1 MSTMTWKDRYYT
13 SADGLRLYYRDY
25 GSPDAS
31 LAPVLCVP
39 GLTRNSRDFETVAP
53 RLARE
58 RRVLCADL
66 RGRGRSQRD
75 PEWRNYHPGT
85 YLADLLLLLADAG
98 VERVVLLGTSLG
110 GILSMLLS
118 AGHPGRVAGVILNDI
133 GPEVAQEGVQRIA
146 TYVGRHA
153 PVANWD
159 EAAAQV
165 RATYGL
171 ALPEFSDEQWH
182 AYARRSFTEVDG
194 VPTLDVDPM
203 IGEAVRA
210 ARSVAAPDLWPVYG
224 ALRAMPALAIR
235 GATSDIL
242 SVDTFDRMAAEKPD
256 LVRVTVPNR
265 GHTPILDE
273 PECTAALEEFF
284 RGVRH

>member
-1 MSTMTWKDRYYT
+1 MSTLTWKDRYYT

-25 GSPDAS
+25 GGPDAS

-39 GLTRNSRDFETVAP
+39 GLTRNLRGFETVAP

-85 YLADLLLLLADAG
+85 YLGDLLLLLADAG

-133 GPEVAQEGVQRIA
+133 GP
-146 TYVGRHA
+146 
-153 PVANWD
+153 
-159 EAAAQV
+159 
-165 RATYGL
+165 
-171 ALPEFSDEQWH
+171 
-182 AYARRSFTEVDG
+182 
-194 VPTLDVDPM
+194 
-203 IGEAVRA
+203 
-210 ARSVAAPDLWPVYG
+210 
-224 ALRAMPALAIR
+224 
-235 GATSDIL
+235 
-242 SVDTFDRMAAEKPD
+242 
-256 LVRVTVPNR
+256 
-265 GHTPILDE
+265 
-273 PECTAALEEFF
+273 
-284 RGVRH
+284 